1 LSPEKRQPYN
11 RGWGLAV
18 LDMTKRLSRHLLAVA
33 LVLAVGA
40 LGTHVVAHWHGHA
53 CDEQHC
59 QVCHIGHAA
68 IPQPAV
74 QATVQA
80 PAPIARFALAEQSVV
95 DLETV
100 RTLSIP
106 RAPPA

>member
-1 LSPEKRQPYN
+1 
-11 RGWGLAV
+11 
-18 LDMTKRLSRHLLAVA
+18 
-33 LVLAVGA
+33 
-40 LGTHVVAHWHGHA
+40 
-53 CDEQHC
+53 
-59 QVCHIGHAA
+59 
-68 IPQPAV
+68 V

>member
-1 LSPEKRQPYN
+1 MRKRIAL
-11 RGWGLAV
+11 R
-18 LDMTKRLSRHLLAVA
+18 LLAVA
-33 LVLAVGA
+33 LILTVSA
-40 LGTHVVAHWHGHA
+40 LGTHAVAHAHA
-53 CDEQHC
+53 DAYDEQHC
-59 QVCHIGHAA
+59 QVCHVGHAA

-80 PAPIARFALAEQSVV
+80 PAPIARFALAEQSTP
-95 DLETV
+95 DLEPV